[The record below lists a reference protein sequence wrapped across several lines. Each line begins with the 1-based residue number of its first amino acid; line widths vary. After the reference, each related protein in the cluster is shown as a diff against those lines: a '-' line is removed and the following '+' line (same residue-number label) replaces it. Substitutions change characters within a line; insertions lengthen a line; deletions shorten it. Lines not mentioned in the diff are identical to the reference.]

1 MDISQY
7 VLNVQVVVMSRK
19 GQQSEQLLSSLSWLM
34 VVSESEAHWR
44 VFDRLNKGNDYRM
57 VVTASCEDRS
67 GRRRLK
73 TRKKRFVIMT
83 WMRFLVVFKKNDS
96 DS

>member
-1 MDISQY
+1 
-7 VLNVQVVVMSRK
+7 MSRK
-19 GQQSEQLLSSLSWLM
+19 GQQSEQLLSRLSVLM
-34 VVSESEAHWR
+34 VVLESEAHWR

-57 VVTASCEDRS
+57 VVTVSCEDRR

-83 WMRFLVVFKKNDS
+83 WMRFLVAFKKE
-96 DS
+96 

>member
-1 MDISQY
+1 
-7 VLNVQVVVMSRK
+7 
-19 GQQSEQLLSSLSWLM
+19 M
-34 VVSESEAHWR
+34 VVLESEAHWR

-73 TRKKRFVIMT
+73 TRKKEFVIMT
-83 WMRFLVVFKKNDS
+83 WMRFWLFSKRMTLTVEELCWGRTAEDVADQRVYEG
-96 DS
+96 